1 MTRKVELDFPDA
13 MSFLLEGKARYRV
26 AYGGRG
32 SSKSWSAARALIL
45 LAMKGR
51 IRILCAREIQ
61 RSIKDSVHRLLSDQI
76 EAMGLGEF
84 FEILQAEIK
93 CTRTGSQFIFAG
105 LANTTAES
113 LKSIEN
119 IAVAWIEEAQT
130 VSDRSW
136 EILIPTIRAA
146 GSEIWVTFN
155 PSEASDPTYQRFVV
169 NPPPDAIVRRV
180 NWDDNP
186 WFPEELR
193 REKDYL
199 YSVDPETAD
208 HVWGGGVRKMS
219 DAQILRG
226 RYRVQSFAPNPDT
239 WDGPY
244 HGIDFGFAQDLG
256 IMLRLWIWEGN
267 LYVEYEAA
275 GLEVETDLLPA
286 LWDTIP
292 GARDYIARADCS
304 RPETIS
310 QVKRLGYKRVIGCAK
325 WPGCEQDGIEHLRS
339 YQSII
344 VHPRCQET
352 AREFGLWSWKRD
364 RLTGDILP
372 QTTGKFDNAAS
383 AARYALEPVIM
394 GRLKKHPKKAIDP
407 IQEEFP
413 GMVIGRTQHGWMR

>member
-1 MTRKVELDFPDA
+1 MSEALADFPHKLDFLFQP
-13 MSFLLEGKARYRV
+13 KRYKV
-26 AYGGRG
+26 CKGGRG
-32 SSKSWSAARALIL
+32 SGKSWGYARALLIK
-45 LAMKGR
+45 AMERKC
-51 IRILCAREIQ
+51 RILCTREVQ

-76 EAMGLGEF
+76 EALGLGSY
-84 FEILQAEIK
+84 FEILQTEIRGK
-93 CTRTGSQFIFAG
+93 NGSQILFAG

-113 LKSIEN
+113 IKSFEGCDICW
-119 IAVAWIEEAQT
+119 VEEAQT

-136 EILIPTIRAA
+136 EILIPTIRAK

-155 PSEASDPTYQRFVV
+155 PQETTDPTFQRFVV
-169 NPPPDAIVRRV
+169 NQPPDATVQTL
-180 NWDDNP
+180 NFYDNP

-193 REKDYL
+193 KEKDYL

-208 HVWGGGVRKMS
+208 HVWGGGVRKVS

-226 RYRVQSFAPNPDT
+226 RYRVQEFEPKPA

-244 HGIDFGFAQDLG
+244 FGIDFGFALDLG
-256 IMLRLWIWEGN
+256 IMVKCWIWEGN

-292 GARDYIARADCS
+292 GGRDHVARADNS

-310 QVKRLGYKRVIGCAK
+310 QVKRLGYKRVIGCQK
-325 WPGCEQDGIEHLRS
+325 WTGCEKDGIEHLRS

-344 VHPRCQET
+344 VHPRCVET
-352 AREFGLWSWKRD
+352 AKEFGLWSWKRD

-372 QTTGKFDNAAS
+372 QTTGKYDNAAS
-383 AARYALEPVIM
+383 AIRYALEPIIM
-394 GRLKKHPKKAIDP
+394 HGVRTAEPE
-407 IQEEFP
+407 QEVEEFP
-413 GMVIGRTQHGWMR
+413 GMRQRSLSWMA